1 VSGPCMRHAA
11 ATAQPPGEEGGGR
24 LAKGDTVRHTQ
35 DTKAVFPARDRVFLV
50 PPECG
55 TKDIRDSRVKSIIQ
69 C

>member
-1 VSGPCMRHAA
+1 ML
-11 ATAQPPGEEGGGR
+11 QPQHSHQARREIGKGEQ
-24 LAKGDTVRHTQ
+24 GDTVRHTQ
-35 DTKAVFPARDRVFLV
+35 DTKAVFPVRDRVFLV